1 LFIDD
6 HVLNLKLVRKL
17 LEKHGFEARV
27 RVRSSVVAPAR
38 AAAQL
43 ALLLRTDKP
52 RTQVT
57 TAENGLEGLQLLQA
71 SVGGAPGAPPPPA
84 FVLTDMQMCAVNNS
98 CARLPAGC

>member
-1 LFIDD
+1 MS
-6 HVLNLKLVRKL
+6 
-17 LEKHGFEARV
+17 KHARTDCCFCG
-27 RVRSSVVAPAR
+27 P
-38 AAAQL
+38 L

-84 FVLTDMQMCAVNNS
+84 FVLTDMQMCAVIFVD
-98 CARLPAGC
+98 PACGC